1 MDSNTHSTQPPV
13 PSEPLGPFGPLGG
26 SVGLAGL
33 PAVVGEL
40 AAEDLDQLA
49 ESALAEEL
57 LALRGWLDGLEGQ
70 WLRRLAAVDAR
81 GAAGAD
87 RGERAASTAGWLR
100 NRLRLGAGAA
110 RDAVRTAR
118 ALFRGPLSAT
128 AQALTCG
135 PDGRF
140 SATPRPAT
148 PPAPPPLTA
157 ALRRLTRPEPSCPV
171 GGWGPNDP
179 DHRAHGRP
187 PRPVPAWRPNDSS
200 HHARWVQG
208 APNSPPAVLANHHQ
222 ARSAPATS
230 RSAHRSPQG
239 WGRRNPQRSLT
250 SWRTSRR

>member
-49 ESALAEEL
+49 DSALAEEL
-57 LALRGWLDGLEGQ
+57 LALRRWLDGLEGQ

-110 RDAVRTAR
+110 TESVRTAQGAVPWPPPPDR
-118 ALFRGPLSAT
+118 P
-128 AQALTCG
+128 G
-135 PDGRF
+135 PDRRGDLPGPCSGAGPGHRP
-140 SATPRPAT
+140 APRPAGCRGRT
-148 PPAPPPLTA
+148 GPA
-157 ALRRLTRPEPSCPV
+157 
-171 GGWGPNDP
+171 GG
-179 DHRAHGRP
+179 GRP
-187 PRPVPAWRPNDSS
+187 P
-200 HHARWVQG
+200 G
-208 APNSPPAVLANHHQ
+208 
-222 ARSAPATS
+222 SAPAAPG
-230 RSAHRSPQG
+230 RGICARSPTP
-239 WGRRNPQRSLT
+239 RLLT
-250 SWRTSRR
+250 PPVS

>member
-26 SVGLAGL
+26 SGGLAGL

-110 RDAVRTAR
+110 RDAVRTAQGAVPWPPAGDR
-118 ALFRGPLSAT
+118 PGVDRRGDLP
-128 AQALTCG
+128 G
-135 PDGRF
+135 PCSGA
-140 SATPRPAT
+140 SPGHRPA
-148 PPAPPPLTA
+148 PQPAGCRGRTGPA
-157 ALRRLTRPEPSCPV
+157 
-171 GGWGPNDP
+171 GGS
-179 DHRAHGRP
+179 RP
-187 PRPVPAWRPNDSS
+187 P
-200 HHARWVQG
+200 
-208 APNSPPAVLANHHQ
+208 
-222 ARSAPATS
+222 RSAPAAPGH
-230 RSAHRSPQG
+230 RVSAG
-239 WGRRNPQRSLT
+239 GRRPRGC
-250 SWRTSRR
+250 